1 MFIDNLYKRYFH
13 ERIRNEI
20 LAMTNVKDVLYST
33 IGDIGKEKILADTA
47 SNIGSSQKYMDI
59 IMGACIAKLA
69 SESYA
74 GNCNNEE
81 TIATLSEAL
90 LHFML
95 TVCRLPSQR
104 KVQLKDSVILD
115 VVIPNLRS
123 LKRNPVKSIVVQIIK
138 DMVDLNKVSQF
149 EFLQPYYNNMWLISV
164 TPLLITKYTIY
175 SVFPN
180 NAGSINSYSNII
192 IDIDKF
198 LKESG
203 DKSFRFIH

>member
-1 MFIDNLYKRYFH
+1 
-13 ERIRNEI
+13 
-20 LAMTNVKDVLYST
+20 MTNVKDVLYST

-47 SNIGSSQKYMDI
+47 SNIDPQKYMDI

-115 VVIPNLRS
+115 VVIPNLR
-123 LKRNPVKSIVVQIIK
+123 
-138 DMVDLNKVSQF
+138 
-149 EFLQPYYNNMWLISV
+149 
-164 TPLLITKYTIY
+164 TKEK
-175 SVFPN
+175 PC
-180 NAGSINSYSNII
+180 
-192 IDIDKF
+192 
-198 LKESG
+198 
-203 DKSFRFIH
+203 